1 MNSRVLGKTGIEVSE
16 LGLGAWQLGEQSWN
30 GPDDEE
36 SMRIV
41 DEALALG
48 CIFVDTAPVYGG
60 GRSEEL
66 LGQALEGR
74 RDRVVLCTKFG
85 YWPDRRPDFSPE
97 RIEESV
103 EGSLRRLR
111 TDYLDVLLL
120 HSPPDPTVLDASAP
134 HYVTLRRLKSDGVV
148 RAYGV
153 SLTQDSSAE
162 LERVLHTSSE
172 VVEVRFNALHQEPLA
187 GIEHAAAQG
196 LGVIVKVPLESG
208 WLSGRYRAQSTFDDV
223 RSRWTREEIARRA
236 RLVEGFE
243 RILPEGMPT
252 ARGAL
257 QFILAQSAVSTVA
270 PGAKSVGQ
278 LRANMAAA
286 GGSLPSDAVAAIRD
300 LWERELR
307 DAPLAW

>member
-1 MNSRVLGKTGIEVSE
+1 MDSRALGKTGLEVSE
-16 LGLGAWQLGEQSWN
+16 VGVGAWQLGEQSWN
-30 GPDDEE
+30 GPGEQE
-36 SMRIV
+36 STRIV

-48 CIFVDTAPVYGG
+48 CTFVDTAPAYGG

-74 RDRVVLCTKFG
+74 RDRVVVCTKFG
-85 YWPDRRPDFSPE
+85 YWPDRNADFSPE

-111 TDYLDVLLL
+111 TDYLDVLLI
-120 HSPPDPTVLDASAP
+120 HSPPDPGVLDASAP
-134 HYVTLRRLKSDGVV
+134 HYVTLERLKSEGVV

-153 SLTQDSSAE
+153 SLTEDSGAE
-162 LERVLHTSSE
+162 LARVLKTTSE
-172 VVEVRFNALHQEPLA
+172 VVQVRFNALHQEPLA
-187 GIEHAAAQG
+187 GIEHAAKQG

-208 WLSGRYRAQSTFDDV
+208 WLTGRYRADSTFDDV
-223 RSRWTREEIARRA
+223 RSRWTREEITRRA
-236 RLVEGFE
+236 SLVQGFE
-243 RILPEGMPT
+243 RILPEGTPP

-278 LRANMAAA
+278 LRENVAAA
-286 GGSLPSDAVAAIRD
+286 DGSLPSDAVAAIRD
-300 LWERELR
+300 LWELELR
-307 DAPLAW
+307 DEPLAW

>member
-1 MNSRVLGKTGIEVSE
+1 MRSRALGNTGIAVSE
-16 LGLGAWQLGEQSWN
+16 LGLGAWQLGERSWN
-30 GPDDEE
+30 GPGEEE

-48 CIFVDTAPVYGG
+48 CTFVDTAPIYGG

-66 LGQALEGR
+66 LGQALRER
-74 RDRVVLCTKFG
+74 RRRVVVCTKFG
-85 YWPDRRPDFSPE
+85 YWPDRTADFSPD

-111 TDYLDVLLL
+111 TDYLDVLLI
-120 HSPPDPTVLDASAP
+120 HSPPDPGVLDPSAP
-134 HYVTLRRLKSDGVV
+134 HYVTLERLKSEGVV

-153 SLTQDSSAE
+153 SLAEDSSAE
-162 LERVLHTSSE
+162 LERVLETTSQ

-187 GIEHAAAQG
+187 GMEHATGQG
-196 LGVIVKVPLESG
+196 VGVIVKVPLESG

-223 RSRWTREEIARRA
+223 RSRWTRDEIMRRA
-236 RLVEGFE
+236 RLVQGFE
-243 RILPEGMPT
+243 RILPEGTPV
-252 ARGAL
+252 AHGAL
-257 QFILAQSAVSTVA
+257 QFVLAQSAVSTAA
-270 PGAKSVGQ
+270 PGAKSVAQ
-278 LRANMAAA
+278 LRENVAAA
-286 GGSLPSDAVAAIRD
+286 DGSLPSKVVAAIRD